1 MVSPPF
7 ARFNPNREFSKYQK
21 FLQKS
26 GCFRDKLTLKGMG
39 KSIWHQIGSKYNQT
53 LILQNTQAN
62 RFSRCFMG
70 FNCIFKFWV
79 QYEYIL

>member
-39 KSIWHQIGSKYNQT
+39 KSKQKIIEMLERTDLEVIK
-53 LILQNTQAN
+53 L
-62 RFSRCFMG
+62 
-70 FNCIFKFWV
+70 
-79 QYEYIL
+79 

>member
-39 KSIWHQIGSKYNQT
+39 KSI
-53 LILQNTQAN
+53 
-62 RFSRCFMG
+62 
-70 FNCIFKFWV
+70 
-79 QYEYIL
+79 